1 MLDVFRVGQ
10 RSVVGSPAWKRAARP
25 TMQDG
30 RRVPALR
37 FVTPRVIGVA
47 LCACLHVVGGLTY
60 RSFRAQVATL
70 LGMPYSQVQMSCDLA
85 CLNTYVLTLNGDRV
99 AIFST
104 KVCNRLLRPLIAVNA
119 PPAPAPGTEDNNR
132 LPR

>member
-1 MLDVFRVGQ
+1 
-10 RSVVGSPAWKRAARP
+10 
-25 TMQDG
+25 
-30 RRVPALR
+30 
-37 FVTPRVIGVA
+37 
-47 LCACLHVVGGLTY
+47 
-60 RSFRAQVATL
+60 VATL

-85 CLNTYVLTLNGDRV
+85 CLKCEGLSRQLPGRNTYVLTLNGDRV